1 MIGQYV
7 TVHGDVISH
16 VNISGVRV
24 EDGGEYRCTAD
35 NRVAKVHHGA
45 RLNIYGPPFV
55 RPMGNYAA
63 VAGETTIIK
72 CPVAGFP
79 ISSITWEKGRQISIS
94 VPFKANLLSPRYP
107 TESLPAFRKQIL
119 VNYSHRNL

>member
-16 VNISGVRV
+16 VNISTVRV
-24 EDGGEYRCTAD
+24 EDGGEYRCQAV
-35 NRVAKVHHGA
+35 NRVAKNHHGA
-45 RLNIYGPPFV
+45 RLNIYGPPHI

-63 VAGETTIIK
+63 VAGETTVIK

-79 ISSITWEKGRQISIS
+79 ISSIVWEKGNCTLVLRDYTLKCIS
-94 VPFKANLLSPRYP
+94 FLFGMKY
-107 TESLPAFRKQIL
+107 T
-119 VNYSHRNL
+119 

>member
-16 VNISGVRV
+16 VNISVV
-24 EDGGEYRCTAD
+24 HVVDGGEYRCTAA
-35 NRVAKVHHGA
+35 NRVSKVHHA
-45 RLNIYGPPFV
+45 APLNIYGLPHV

-79 ISSITWEKGRQISIS
+79 IASVTWEKGQ
-94 VPFKANLLSPRYP
+94 
-107 TESLPAFRKQIL
+107 
-119 VNYSHRNL
+119 

>member
-7 TVHGDVISH
+7 TVHGEVISH
-16 VNISGVRV
+16 VNISAVRV
-24 EDGGEYRCTAD
+24 EDGGEYRCSAS
-35 NRVAKVHHGA
+35 NRVAKIHHTA
-45 RLNIYGPPFV
+45 RLNIYGHPHV

-79 ISSITWEKGRQISIS
+79 ITSIIWEKGQ
-94 VPFKANLLSPRYP
+94 
-107 TESLPAFRKQIL
+107 
-119 VNYSHRNL
+119 